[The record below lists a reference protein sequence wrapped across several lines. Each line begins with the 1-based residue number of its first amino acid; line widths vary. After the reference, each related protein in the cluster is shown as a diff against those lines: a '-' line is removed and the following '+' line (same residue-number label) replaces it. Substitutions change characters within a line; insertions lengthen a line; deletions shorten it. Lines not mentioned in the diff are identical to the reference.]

1 MGKMSP
7 ELRQLCARGAW
18 IGVTLYLALFLLVTL
33 YFQYQRAQY
42 ELGDEDAG
50 SLSPVE
56 LSLFFLTGH
65 TVLLIIGFGYC
76 MGDGF
81 SLLCGPFLFVVVLV
95 AYEFVYGLIGAG
107 VSWVYYRK
115 KK

>member
-1 MGKMSP
+1 MSP
-7 ELRQLCARGAW
+7 ELRQLCVRGVW
-18 IGVTLYLALFLLVTL
+18 IGITVYLALFLVVTL
-33 YFQYQRAQY
+33 YFQYQRVQY

-65 TVLLIIGFGYC
+65 TVLLIIGFSYC
-76 MGDGF
+76 MGDASPF
-81 SLLCGPFLFVVVLV
+81 ICGPFLFVVVLV
-95 AYEFVYGLIGAG
+95 AYAFVYGLIGAG
-107 VSWVYYRK
+107 ISWICYRK